1 MPCGKHLPQGY
12 FSFLSMEILKHECG
26 IAMVRLLKPLN
37 YYEEKYGTS
46 QYGLNKLYLLMEKQH
61 NRGQEGAGIGCVNLK
76 ARPGNEY
83 VYRER
88 GLGSGAIS
96 EIFDNARK
104 RIIAAQES
112 NEDTNNLP
120 FLGEIYMGHLRYS
133 TTGKHG
139 ISYVHPFLRRNNWKS
154 RNLLLC
160 GNFNITNVEE
170 VFSKVVEEGQHP
182 RIYSD
187 TVILLEQIG
196 YYLDKE
202 NQRLYDKFKAEGFD
216 GVALTNK
223 IEDNIDIAN
232 VIKEP
237 SKTWDGGFVI
247 CGADG
252 SGDIFILRDPNGIR
266 PCFYYLDDEVFV
278 AASERPVIQTA
289 MNVRIGDIKELEP
302 GEAIMVSKH
311 GKVTIK
317 QILPK
322 LDNQKCSFERIYFS
336 RGSDADIYKERK
348 LLGKNLTE
356 KILKAVDYDLDN
368 TILSFIPNTTE
379 VAYIGMCEGVDEYEK
394 ELQCKEILKL
404 DSHAPGFPDK
414 IKEILNKRVRK
425 EKIAIKDIKL
435 RTFIAEGKSRN
446 ELAAHVYD
454 VTYGQVK
461 NDVDNLVIIDDSIV
475 RGTTLKQSIVR
486 ILDRLHP
493 KRIVVVSS
501 SPQVRYPDYYGI
513 DMSRMAEFCAFRA
526 AIALIQERGMGELIT
541 STYKK
546 CKAQEDWKK
555 EDVVNY
561 VKEIYAPFTDEEI
574 SDKIAEMITGPEI
587 KAEVKLVYQSI
598 EGLHNAIPNHPG
610 DWYFSGNYPTPG
622 GNKMVNQAFINWY
635 EGNPDKR

>member
-104 RIIAAQES
+104 RITAAQES

-202 NQRLYDKFKAEGFD
+202 NQRLYDQFKAEGFD

-368 TILSFIPNTTE
+368 TILSFIPNTAE

-526 AIALIQERGMGELIT
+526 AIALIQERGMGDLIT

>member
-368 TILSFIPNTTE
+368 TILSFIPNTAE

-404 DSHAPGFPDK
+404 DSHATGFPDK